1 MCRPFKSGS
10 SVLSLVRSY
19 TKPNCGLH
27 LKQVWYLSVMQQTY
41 IPRTYDIPDQQEQ
54 CCQCLSVCA
63 AGQSAS
69 ANSPVHIIP
78 TSIYPHTTGQLCLQP
93 LWDGEMSTSLM
104 PKYNNTNGD
113 GSIWTYISQ
122 QVNQKVRYAAWLTS
136 WQSTGTD
143 HFHSDDPSGLFL

>member
-1 MCRPFKSGS
+1 
-10 SVLSLVRSY
+10 
-19 TKPNCGLH
+19 
-27 LKQVWYLSVMQQTY
+27 MQQTY

-93 LWDGEMSTSLM
+93 LWDGEIAPALC
-104 PKYNNTNGD
+104 P
-113 GSIWTYISQ
+113 SIIIQMAMGQFEPISA
-122 QVNQKVRYAAWLTS
+122 NR
-136 WQSTGTD
+136 
-143 HFHSDDPSGLFL
+143 